1 MINLTSYALFFLGN
15 FLTII
20 FIPDS
25 LVQSFLTSFSIF
37 SLIIGPANFILFS
50 RFIEKKFLFLKIILL
65 INLIQFLYIDNFT
78 ILIFIYTVN
87 IFFSDF
93 LSSQLKFS
101 KLNFIYKLSFFLI
114 SFLLILDFASIK
126 QILELRIILSSV
138 LLIFVLIFKIKHIK
152 LDVKYPV
159 IYQFLTNINYYL
171 PLYLTTLVLEMF
183 KLKLVY
189 VTFQIGFGLILKSYD
204 LKIRKI
210 IDENIFNFY
219 NKFLYLIILLL
230 PLIFFNFNI
239 ELIIY
244 FVYYSSVLIFI
255 YAKKKLL

>member
-20 FIPDS
+20 FIPDL
-25 LVQSFLTSFSIF
+25 LVQSFLASFSIF

-50 RFIEKKFLFLKIILL
+50 RFLEKKFLFLKIILL

-159 IYQFLTNINYYL
+159 TYQFLTNINYYL

-244 FVYYSSVLIFI
+244 VLYYSSVSIFI
-255 YAKKKLL
+255 YVKKKLL

>member
-50 RFIEKKFLFLKIILL
+50 RFLEKKFLFLKIILL

-126 QILELRIILSSV
+126 QILELRIILSSM

-152 LDVKYPV
+152 LDVKYP
-159 IYQFLTNINYYL
+159 ITYQFLTNINYYL
-171 PLYLTTLVLEMF
+171 PLYLTTLVLETF

-244 FVYYSSVLIFI
+244 FVYYSSVSIFI
-255 YAKKKLL
+255 YVKKKLI

>member
-50 RFIEKKFLFLKIILL
+50 RFLEKKFLFLKIILL

-138 LLIFVLIFKIKHIK
+138 LLIFVLISKIKHIK

-159 IYQFLTNINYYL
+159 TYQFLTNINYYL

>member
-1 MINLTSYALFFLGN
+1 MINLISYSLFFLGN

-25 LVQSFLTSFSIF
+25 LVQSFLASFSIF

-50 RFIEKKFLFLKIILL
+50 RFLEKKFLFLKIILL

-101 KLNFIYKLSFFLI
+101 KLNFIYKLTFFLI
-114 SFLLILDFASIK
+114 SFLLILDFASVK
-126 QILELRIILSSV
+126 QILELRIIFSSI
-138 LLIFVLIFKIKHIK
+138 LLFFVLISKLKHIK
-152 LDVKYPV
+152 LDVKYPFT
-159 IYQFLTNINYYL
+159 YQFLTNINYYL

-189 VTFQIGFGLILKSYD
+189 VTFQIGFGLILKFYD

-210 IDENIFNFY
+210 IDENIFHSY

-239 ELIIY
+239 EPIIY
-244 FVYYSSVLIFI
+244 FLNYSSVLIFI
-255 YAKKKLL
+255 YVKKKLL

>member
-20 FIPDS
+20 FIPAS
-25 LVQSFLTSFSIF
+25 LVQSFLASFSIF

-50 RFIEKKFLFLKIILL
+50 RFLEKKFLFLKIILL

-101 KLNFIYKLSFFLI
+101 KSNFIYKLSFFLI

-126 QILELRIILSSV
+126 QILELRIILSSM

-159 IYQFLTNINYYL
+159 TYQFLTNINYYL

-239 ELIIY
+239 ESIIY
-244 FVYYSSVLIFI
+244 FLYYSSVSIFI
-255 YAKKKLL
+255 YVKKKLL

>member
-25 LVQSFLTSFSIF
+25 LVQSFLASFSIF

-50 RFIEKKFLFLKIILL
+50 RFLEKKFLFLKIILL

-138 LLIFVLIFKIKHIK
+138 LLIFVLIFNIKHIK
-152 LDVKYPV
+152 LDVRYPV
-159 IYQFLTNINYYL
+159 TYQFLTNINYYL
-171 PLYLTTLVLEMF
+171 PLYLTTVVLEMF

-244 FVYYSSVLIFI
+244 FVYYSSVSIFI
-255 YAKKKLL
+255 YVKKKN

>member
-20 FIPDS
+20 FIPAS
-25 LVQSFLTSFSIF
+25 LVQSFLASFSIF

-50 RFIEKKFLFLKIILL
+50 RFLEKKFLFLKIILL

-159 IYQFLTNINYYL
+159 TYQFLTNINYYL

-244 FVYYSSVLIFI
+244 FVYYSSISIFI
-255 YAKKKLL
+255 YVKKKLL

>member
-1 MINLTSYALFFLGN
+1 MINITSYILFFLGN

-25 LVQSFLTSFSIF
+25 LIQSFLASFSIF

-50 RFIEKKFLFLKIILL
+50 RFLEKKFLFLKIILF
-65 INLIQFLYIDNFT
+65 INLIQFLYFDNFT

-101 KLNFIYKLSFFLI
+101 KLNLIYKVSFFLI

-138 LLIFVLIFKIKHIK
+138 LLIFVLLFKIKHIK

-159 IYQFLTNINYYL
+159 SYQFLTNINYYL
-171 PLYLTTLVLEMF
+171 PLYLTTLFLEMF

-204 LKIRKI
+204 LKIRQI
-210 IDENIFNFY
+210 IDENKFNFY
-219 NKFLYLIILLL
+219 NKFLYLIILFL

-239 ELIIY
+239 ESIIY
-244 FVYYSSVLIFI
+244 FLYYLSVLIFI
-255 YAKKKLL
+255 YVKKKLL

>member
-1 MINLTSYALFFLGN
+1 MINLTSYTLFFLGN

-25 LVQSFLTSFSIF
+25 LVQSFLASFSIF

-50 RFIEKKFLFLKIILL
+50 RFLEKRFLSLKIILL

-126 QILELRIILSSV
+126 QILELRIILSSM
-138 LLIFVLIFKIKHIK
+138 LLIFVFIFKIKHIK
-152 LDVKYPV
+152 LNVKYPV
-159 IYQFLTNINYYL
+159 TYQFLTNINYYL

-230 PLIFFNFNI
+230 PLIFFSFNI
-239 ELIIY
+239 ESLIY
-244 FVYYSSVLIFI
+244 FVYYSSVSIFI

>member
-1 MINLTSYALFFLGN
+1 M
-15 FLTII
+15 
-20 FIPDS
+20 
-25 LVQSFLTSFSIF
+25 
-37 SLIIGPANFILFS
+37 
-50 RFIEKKFLFLKIILL
+50 
-65 INLIQFLYIDNFT
+65 
-78 ILIFIYTVN
+78 
-87 IFFSDF
+87 
-93 LSSQLKFS
+93 
-101 KLNFIYKLSFFLI
+101 
-114 SFLLILDFASIK
+114 
-126 QILELRIILSSV
+126 

-159 IYQFLTNINYYL
+159 TYQFLTNINYYL
-171 PLYLTTLVLEMF
+171 PLYLTTLVLEML

-210 IDENIFNFY
+210 IDKNIFNFY

-244 FVYYSSVLIFI
+244 FVYYSSVSIFI
-255 YAKKKLL
+255 YVNKKLI

>member
-20 FIPDS
+20 FIPDL
-25 LVQSFLTSFSIF
+25 LVQSFLASFSIF

-50 RFIEKKFLFLKIILL
+50 RFLEKKFLFLKIILL

-159 IYQFLTNINYYL
+159 TYQFLTNINYYL

-244 FVYYSSVLIFI
+244 FLYYSSVLIFI
-255 YAKKKLL
+255 YVKKKLL

>member
-1 MINLTSYALFFLGN
+1 M
-15 FLTII
+15 
-20 FIPDS
+20 
-25 LVQSFLTSFSIF
+25 
-37 SLIIGPANFILFS
+37 
-50 RFIEKKFLFLKIILL
+50 
-65 INLIQFLYIDNFT
+65 
-78 ILIFIYTVN
+78 
-87 IFFSDF
+87 
-93 LSSQLKFS
+93 
-101 KLNFIYKLSFFLI
+101 
-114 SFLLILDFASIK
+114 
-126 QILELRIILSSV
+126 

-159 IYQFLTNINYYL
+159 TYQFLTNINYYL
-171 PLYLTTLVLEMF
+171 PLYLTTLVLEML

-244 FVYYSSVLIFI
+244 FVYYSSVSIFI
-255 YAKKKLL
+255 YANKKLI

>member
-1 MINLTSYALFFLGN
+1 M
-15 FLTII
+15 
-20 FIPDS
+20 
-25 LVQSFLTSFSIF
+25 
-37 SLIIGPANFILFS
+37 
-50 RFIEKKFLFLKIILL
+50 
-65 INLIQFLYIDNFT
+65 IQFFYIDNFT

-126 QILELRIILSSV
+126 QILELRIILSSM

-152 LDVKYPV
+152 LDVKYPFT
-159 IYQFLTNINYYL
+159 YQFLTNINYYL

-239 ELIIY
+239 ESIIY
-244 FVYYSSVLIFI
+244 FLYYSSVLIFI

>member
-1 MINLTSYALFFLGN
+1 MINLTSYSLFFLGN

-25 LVQSFLTSFSIF
+25 LVQSFLGCFSIF

-50 RFIEKKFLFLKIILL
+50 RFLEKKFFFLKIILL
-65 INLIQFLYIDNFT
+65 INLMQFLYIDNFT
-78 ILIFIYTVN
+78 ILIFVYTIN

-101 KLNFIYKLSFFLI
+101 KLNFIYKLIFFLI
-114 SFLLILDFASIK
+114 SFLLILDFASIN
-126 QILELRIILSSV
+126 QILELRIILSSI
-138 LLIFVLIFKIKHIK
+138 LLIFVLISKLKHIK

-159 IYQFLTNINYYL
+159 TYQLLTNINYYL

-204 LKIRKI
+204 LRIRKI

-239 ELIIY
+239 ESIIY

-255 YAKKKLL
+255 YVKKKLL

>member
-20 FIPDS
+20 FIPAS
-25 LVQSFLTSFSIF
+25 LVQSFLASFSIF

-50 RFIEKKFLFLKIILL
+50 RFLEKKFLFLKIILL

-159 IYQFLTNINYYL
+159 TYQFLTNINYYL

>member
-1 MINLTSYALFFLGN
+1 M
-15 FLTII
+15 
-20 FIPDS
+20 
-25 LVQSFLTSFSIF
+25 
-37 SLIIGPANFILFS
+37 
-50 RFIEKKFLFLKIILL
+50 
-65 INLIQFLYIDNFT
+65 QFLYIDNFT
-78 ILIFIYTVN
+78 ILIFVYTIN

-101 KLNFIYKLSFFLI
+101 KLNFIYKLTFFLI
-114 SFLLILDFASIK
+114 SFLLILDFASIN
-126 QILELRIILSSV
+126 QILELRIILSSI

-159 IYQFLTNINYYL
+159 TYQFLTNINYYL

-244 FVYYSSVLIFI
+244 FLYYSSVSIFI
-255 YAKKKLL
+255 YVKKKLL

>member
-159 IYQFLTNINYYL
+159 TYQFLTNINYYL
-171 PLYLTTLVLEMF
+171 PLYLTTLVLETF

-244 FVYYSSVLIFI
+244 VLYYSSVSIFI
-255 YAKKKLL
+255 YVKKKLL

>member
-1 MINLTSYALFFLGN
+1 MINLISYGLFFLGN

-25 LVQSFLTSFSIF
+25 LVQSFLASFSIF

-50 RFIEKKFLFLKIILL
+50 RFLEKKFLFLKIILL

-78 ILIFIYTVN
+78 ILIFIYTIN

-101 KLNFIYKLSFFLI
+101 KLNFIYKLIFFLI
-114 SFLLILDFASIK
+114 SFILILDFASIK
-126 QILELRIILSSV
+126 QILELRIILSTM
-138 LLIFVLIFKIKHIK
+138 LLIFVLISKLKHIK

-159 IYQFLTNINYYL
+159 SYQLLTNINYYL

-189 VTFQIGFGLILKSYD
+189 VIFQIGFGLILKSYD

-219 NKFLYLIILLL
+219 NKFLYLIIFLL
-230 PLIFFNFNI
+230 PLIFVNFNI

-244 FVYYSSVLIFI
+244 FVYYFSVLIFI
-255 YAKKKLL
+255 YVKKKFL

>member
-20 FIPDS
+20 FIPAS
-25 LVQSFLTSFSIF
+25 LVQSFLASFSIF

-50 RFIEKKFLFLKIILL
+50 RFLEKKFLFLKIILL

-126 QILELRIILSSV
+126 QILELRIILSSM

-159 IYQFLTNINYYL
+159 TYQFLTNINYYL

-244 FVYYSSVLIFI
+244 FVYYSSVSIFI
-255 YAKKKLL
+255 YVKKKLI